1 MHDRTPPSASDV
13 AWRQVPGA
21 APVNIDAVRCGSCGA
36 HTPVLGTEPTCVY
49 CAMPVELPS
58 DVRGRASQVQRNIER
73 AREEAAQLDRELA
86 SEGAGFV
93 NGVIVV
99 QVIGIIVSLAFWVD
113 LLGRAEQRP
122 TALQL
127 MLVAGSFL
135 GPLMFWLIAQHLRV
149 SAEMR
154 KLAKLSFARLEV
166 QAHPT
171 GVEMQ
176 LSCSGCGGAIDA
188 GRIQGLTVRCMQC
201 NNAMLAPAR
210 LVDAGQQHYLQQV
223 LALRRRVEGKHSG
236 QVISLCVIGLF
247 YFATV
252 CAVLVNMQ
260 SVTNPLTGWVVIT
273 FFYPFSL
280 AMFYAFTHRYEGWE
294 LFWVGFAVAGFPL
307 IPVMG
312 QFFWY
317 LQLVGV
323 TQAPQFAH

>member
-1 MHDRTPPSASDV
+1 MHDRNPSASDA
-13 AWRQVPGA
+13 AWRNGPSA
-21 APVNIDAVRCGSCGA
+21 APVNIEGVRCGSCGA

-58 DVRGRASQVQRNIER
+58 HVQGRASQLQRNIER

-86 SEGAGFV
+86 SDGAGYV
-93 NGVIVV
+93 NGIIAV
-99 QVIGIIVSLAFWVD
+99 QVIGIVVSLAFWVD
-113 LLGRAEQRP
+113 LLGRAGQGP
-122 TALQL
+122 TVLQL

-135 GPLMFWLIAQHLRV
+135 GPLMFWLIAQHLRA

-166 QAHPT
+166 DVHPT

-188 GRIQGLTVRCMQC
+188 SRIQGLTVRCTQC

-223 LALRRRVEGKHSG
+223 LALRRRVGRKHSA
-236 QVISLCVIGLF
+236 QVILLCVIGLF

-252 CAVLVNMQ
+252 CAVVVNMK
-260 SVTNPLTGWVVIT
+260 SITNPLTGWVAIT

-280 AMFYAFTHRYEGWE
+280 AMFYTFTHRYEGWE
-294 LFWVGFAVAGFPL
+294 LLWIGFAVAGFPL

-312 QFFWY
+312 HLFWY

>member
-1 MHDRTPPSASDV
+1 MHERHPPI
-13 AWRQVPGA
+13 
-21 APVNIDAVRCGSCGA
+21 NIEGVRCGSCGA

-58 DVRGRASQVQRNIER
+58 DARGRAREVQRNLER

-86 SEGAGFV
+86 SDGAGYV
-93 NGVIVV
+93 MGIIVV
-99 QVIGIIVSLAFWVD
+99 QVIGILVSLAFWVD
-113 LLGRAEQRP
+113 LLRRAEQGP

-135 GPLMFWLIAQHLRV
+135 GPLMFWLIAEHLRV

-166 QAHPT
+166 QTQPT

-188 GRIQGLTVRCMQC
+188 GQVQGLTVRCTQC

-210 LVDAGQQHYLQQV
+210 LVEAGQQRYLQQV
-223 LALRRRVEGKHSG
+223 LALRRRVGRKHSA
-236 QVISLCVIGLF
+236 QVIVLCVIGLF
-247 YFATV
+247 YLATV
-252 CAVLVNMQ
+252 CAVLVNMKA
-260 SVTNPLTGWVVIT
+260 STNPLTGWVVIT

-280 AMFYAFTHRYEGWE
+280 AMFYTFTHRYEGSE
-294 LFWVGFAVAGFPL
+294 LFWVGLAVAGFPL

-312 QFFWY
+312 QVFWY
-317 LQLVGV
+317 LQLIGSTPV
-323 TQAPQFAH
+323 PQFAH